1 MLLVFELV
9 FRVFVCVFVC
19 DVCVFQGFVLQRV
32 FFLAPCSM
40 ANGGVFV
47 CVMSLCSVFFTQCTA
62 VILLLLVII
71 IIIYN
76 YYIYKYKVYIISTK
90 I

>member
-1 MLLVFELV
+1 
-9 FRVFVCVFVC
+9 
-19 DVCVFQGFVLQRV
+19 
-32 FFLAPCSM
+32 M